1 MPNFSMGETLNIDKG
16 GLFVKLK
23 SKGDKIK
30 FRLIKGG
37 YYDGKH
43 FIKNGDKWIISNCP
57 RIMNGSE
64 CEYCNKYLAIKTQA
78 DLLKNDEEKKSVMKE
93 AENFK
98 VKMTFYYPVIDR
110 EDGKGKILKTTIGVR
125 QELEQ
130 EYKDGIDVYEYDYVL
145 TRTEESPAKY
155 YKLTRIDSKQTKE
168 LTTDEVNEMGRLGSL
183 DLEELVTGVKA
194 STQTFGRDE
203 VEDIIIPDEEKPEE
217 KMPF

>member
-1 MPNFSMGETLNIDKG
+1 MGETLNIDKG
-16 GLFVKLK
+16 GMFVKLK
-23 SKGDKIK
+23 AKGDKIK

-43 FIKNGDKWIISNCP
+43 FLKQDEKWVISNCP
-57 RIMNGSE
+57 RIMNGLE
-64 CEYCNKYLAIKTQA
+64 CEYCNKYFSIKTQA
-78 DLLKNDEEKKSVMKE
+78 DLLQNEEEKKSVMKE
-93 AENFK
+93 ADKFK

-110 EDGKGKILKTTIGVR
+110 EDGKGKILKTTTSVR

-155 YKLTRIDSKQTKE
+155 YKLTRIDSKQSKD

-183 DLEELVTGVKA
+183 NLEELITGVKT
-194 STQTFGRDE
+194 SSETFGKDKID
-203 VEDIIIPDEEKPEE
+203 DIIIPEEDIKDL
-217 KMPF
+217 PF

>member
-1 MPNFSMGETLNIDKG
+1 MPSFNMGETLNIDKG
-16 GLFVKLK
+16 GMFVKLK

-43 FIKNGDKWIISNCP
+43 FIKNGDKWIVTDCP
-57 RIMNGSE
+57 KIMHGME
-64 CEYCNKYLAIKTQA
+64 CEYCDKYISIRTQA
-78 DLLKNDEEKKSVMKE
+78 DLLQNDEEKKSVMKE
-93 AENFK
+93 ADGYK
-98 VKMTFYYPVIDR
+98 AKMTFYYPIIDR
-110 EDGKGKILKTTIGVR
+110 EDGKGKILKTSLVVR

-130 EYKDGIDVYEYDYVL
+130 EYKDGIDVFEYDYVL

-168 LTTDEVNEMGRLGSL
+168 LTVNEVSEIGRLDSL
-183 DLEELVTGVKA
+183 DLEELITGVKP
-194 STQTFGRDE
+194 SSQNFE
-203 VEDIIIPDEEKPEE
+203 QVEDIIVPDEEV